1 MRHVKYK
8 TVYVFPT
15 NPNMSLAGYILVN
28 QVSYKAETLITYCHL
43 SVQYS
48 KEQSQYIYRLSTVV
62 GDARGNVQ
70 EIPYT
75 PTSTGSDRTSWLAGE
90 TRWVCTRPNLV
101 GGGWD

>member
-43 SVQYS
+43 SVQFS
-48 KEQSQYIYRLSTVV
+48 REQSQYIYRLSTVV

-70 EIPYT
+70 ERPLQVQGVT
-75 PTSTGSDRTSWLAGE
+75 VRRGWQGKRVGFAPAP
-90 TRWVCTRPNLV
+90 TRWA
-101 GGGWD
+101 GGGD